1 MQLLLIRHA
10 LPLRVENPDGRP
22 ADPPLSDA
30 GRAQAGRLAEW
41 LAAERLDALYA
52 SPLRRAAET
61 ALPLSRRAGLPV
73 RPEAG
78 VAEYDAEAA
87 AYVPLEELKA
97 ADPEAWRAAVQGGLW
112 AGIDIERFRETVVA
126 SLEGIAGRHPG
137 ARVAVVCH
145 GGVINAF
152 AAHVL
157 GIDRPLFFEPAYTS
171 VSRFL
176 VARSGERSVV
186 TLNEAAHLRPGPG
199 EGDRASGRRPSPG
212 P

>member
-97 ADPEAWRAAVQGGLW
+97 ADPEAWRAAVQGGC
-112 AGIDIERFRETVVA
+112 G
-126 SLEGIAGRHPG
+126 
-137 ARVAVVCH
+137 
-145 GGVINAF
+145 
-152 AAHVL
+152 
-157 GIDRPLFFEPAYTS
+157 
-171 VSRFL
+171 
-176 VARSGERSVV
+176 
-186 TLNEAAHLRPGPG
+186 
-199 EGDRASGRRPSPG
+199 RASTSSASARRSWRRSRGSRAAIPELASPWSATG
-212 P
+212 A